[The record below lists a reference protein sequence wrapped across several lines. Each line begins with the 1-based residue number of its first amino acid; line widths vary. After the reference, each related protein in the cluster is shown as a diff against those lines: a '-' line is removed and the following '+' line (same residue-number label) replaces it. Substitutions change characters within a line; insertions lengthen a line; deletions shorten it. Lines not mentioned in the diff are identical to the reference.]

1 MRPRRWQGLAAGA
14 ALILAGLG
22 TGEAR
27 AQAAADTQAQSP
39 EALQRR
45 GLEPE
50 QSTQERVE
58 SLERKIR
65 ELDAARDEEKRL
77 REERLTRFFDLEAGA
92 KQGAD
97 NELAPVGK
105 DIKGNVYTGDTFK
118 VKLGGSLRLHSQWND
133 TGVGTSVINALN
145 PNPTTPDR
153 RPKDETFRAFAGRTR
168 LNLAVEGPVT
178 LGGKTSGLFEFDL
191 IRQTVDGPVGA
202 IATSPVL
209 RHAFGRWTFPDLLA
223 KGDEFVA
230 TFGQTG
236 SFADHLPDTV
246 DFNTMLGG
254 LGAVHRRNP
263 RIELLHRLPVTS
275 KLKFVTSIGAERPVF
290 GNEDVSASSTT
301 DIGVGE
307 LSRFPALSAG
317 VGLEAKERLAMGP
330 NGDGLG
336 IGGTKLYLRYTYGR
350 FRERF
355 DTSAANGG
363 IGTPDI
369 TLATDFIDRG
379 FNNQTAWL
387 SFNLDR
393 IGFNP
398 KGRARTLVLRG
409 GGLWTQGEALHL
421 NAGFDRRTILDDGS
435 LKAAQSYGGF
445 VNPIFYLADTVSLR
459 WAGGIQLALD
469 SDRPAVT
476 GAGNNGSLVDK
487 FFRDKNRQSEVSVW
501 WTPGPFT
508 FALAWNHTTTDFKK
522 VPVSGASESH
532 RGENDKIELITFFSF

>member
-1 MRPRRWQGLAAGA
+1 VGA
-14 ALILAGLG
+14 LG
-22 TGEAR
+22 T
-27 AQAAADTQAQSP
+27 QV
-39 EALQRR
+39 L
-45 GLEPE
+45 
-50 QSTQERVE
+50 
-58 SLERKIR
+58 
-65 ELDAARDEEKRL
+65 
-77 REERLTRFFDLEAGA
+77 
-92 KQGAD
+92 
-97 NELAPVGK
+97 
-105 DIKGNVYTGDTFK
+105 
-118 VKLGGSLRLHSQWND
+118 
-133 TGVGTSVINALN
+133 
-145 PNPTTPDR
+145 
-153 RPKDETFRAFAGRTR
+153 
-168 LNLAVEGPVT
+168 
-178 LGGKTSGLFEFDL
+178 
-191 IRQTVDGPVGA
+191 
-202 IATSPVL
+202 L

-275 KLKFVTSIGAERPVF
+275 KLKFVTSIGAERPFF

-317 VGLEAKERLAMGP
+317 IGLEAKERLAIG
-330 NGDGLG
+330 NGEGLG
-336 IGGTKLYLRYTYGR
+336 IGGTKLYLRYTDGR

-355 DTSAANGG
+355 SNTTSCNGAIVPTITG
-363 IGTPDI
+363 IGAPCVVA
-369 TLATDFIDRG
+369 ATDFTDRG

-393 IGFNP
+393 IGLNP
-398 KGRARTLVLRG
+398 KGRARTLLLRG

-421 NAGFDRRTILDDGS
+421 NAGFDRRTILDDDGS

-445 VNPIFYLADTVSLR
+445 VNPIFYLTDTVSLR

-469 SDRPAVT
+469 SDRPAVS
-476 GAGNNGSLVDK
+476 GAGTNGSLLGTSAAGPT

-508 FALAWNHTTTDFKK
+508 FALAWNHTTTDFKR
-522 VPVSGASESH
+522 VPVGGASESH
-532 RGENDKIELITFFSF
+532 RGDNDKFELITWFSF